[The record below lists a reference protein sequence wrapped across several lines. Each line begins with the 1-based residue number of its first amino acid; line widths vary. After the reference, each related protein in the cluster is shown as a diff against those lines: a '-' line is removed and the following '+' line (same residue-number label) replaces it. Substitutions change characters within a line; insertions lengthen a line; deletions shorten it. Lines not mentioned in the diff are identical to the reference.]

1 MWTGLIGLSLLAFQA
16 MLPLFF
22 SEGAGARSAHAYLGT
37 SIMARALPAP
47 LPPPPLLGLARARPC
62 ARSSRP
68 HRSSVPPL
76 PLLPRDDGEGACLL
90 SGLAR
95 PLLPPPG
102 RRRVCADAAA
112 PPAVAAV
119 SPPRH
124 PQALFIVH
132 AGLGLQLGLSL

>member
-1 MWTGLIGLSLLAFQA
+1 VWTGLIGLSLLAFQA

-68 HRSSVPPL
+68 HRSSVPP
-76 PLLPRDDGEGACLL
+76 PLLPRDDGGGWAPEGGRHCWLAD
-90 SGLAR
+90 LAR
-95 PLLPPPG
+95 PL
-102 RRRVCADAAA
+102 AFAAA
-112 PPAVAAV
+112 WPPARV
-119 SPPRH
+119 R
-124 PQALFIVH
+124 
-132 AGLGLQLGLSL
+132 